1 MGTDSRDS
9 KRPEWQPEDAGA
21 KFACRVM
28 DGVASGH
35 DGISSYQK
43 VAADAASGASAPVFT
58 RPAYTADDYA
68 EGVLAGNRAVLGRAI
83 TLMESNAP
91 KHHIPVHSNLPV

>member
-21 KFACRVM
+21 EFACRVM

-43 VAADAASGASAPVFT
+43 AAADAASGASAPVFT

-68 EGVLAGNRAVLGRAI
+68 ESA
-83 TLMESNAP
+83 
-91 KHHIPVHSNLPV
+91 H